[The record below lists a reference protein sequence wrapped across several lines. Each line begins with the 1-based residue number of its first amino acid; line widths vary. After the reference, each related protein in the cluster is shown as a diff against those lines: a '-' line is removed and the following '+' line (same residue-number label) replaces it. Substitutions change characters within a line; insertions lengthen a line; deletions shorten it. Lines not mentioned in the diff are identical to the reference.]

1 MRDAAATAHSPPRRA
16 APRPRAPQQR
26 PAVVLVALLG
36 QPPFALAV
44 CCLARRGVEGGD
56 AEPPARRHYVW
67 FVRMSVSRL
76 ETCVCV
82 AGGGR
87 IQAEC
92 NHRGRPS
99 RGCIPNPTI
108 PLAPLSSAGPKRPP
122 GAAERRARWSACD
135 RFFYVYRNSALAK
148 NTHADARTRKG
159 CFGAVQTQYK
169 SDRVPAGSAMPRWTD
184 RARPLSRKGQK
195 LRGRWWM
202 KSPGAAESA

>member
-44 CCLARRGVEGGD
+44 CCLVRRGVEGGD
-56 AEPPARRHYVW
+56 AEPPARHYVW